1 MTYSSNST
9 DNRKIYL
16 ASDNTYGEA
25 YNGEFIKWQSKNG
38 STYYNAFIT
47 KVIVEYVGEDSPDTP
62 DDGSITIAKLLS
74 GGKDVE
80 AAKIRF
86 TNAQVV
92 YKEDNAGSYNYIVRE
107 DGKAIDLMNT
117 SLSLDLGA
125 TLNGTVVMDVA
136 YNGGIMQTTDIAE
149 TNSSDLTP
157 TGSSIDYLP
166 ITTTLNNLSNN
177 KGDLVMLEKVEIYDD
192 TNGDFGLGSVH
203 LLKSGYTYALIS
215 NYDEIADQIT
225 DANGQYFVTAW
236 YNGVQGATPSVKVVA
251 VQQALGAPVITA
263 AEPTFTESTT
273 VTITAADGATIY
285 YTTDGTTPTVGGATT
300 QVYTVPFTINKTTT
314 VKAIAVKDGVSSDV
328 SEKTFVGPKTI
339 ADIYETAATQENVL
353 LYLNNAQ
360 VVYAKDNN
368 YILREDGRALDISN
382 TSLELKQGQFVTGP
396 VKLNISYTYGI
407 YSTWDVYG
415 ETTADKLTITG
426 AESADPIPVLCA
438 TLGEVKNH
446 PGDLVRVENQC
457 WYGSYF
463 YGYANNT
470 YDYLRLSNASAFDMS
485 AYKYYDVTVWYNQV
499 YYGQPKGEAI
509 SVEPVITYLNPPI
522 ITGDEKFAKST
533 TLTITHPEAVATI
546 KYTLDG
552 TNPLNTTS
560 TVYTYTESLTLSESA
575 TVCAVA
581 TYKNVT
587 SDIATKTFT
596 KVSLTDPLTIAEL
609 AQFKTSIDN
618 ATVSLV
624 NAQVVYTE
632 TAEGKHSYI
641 LREDGKALDLLNS
654 SLALTQ
660 GKTYAGNL
668 KLKVTYIDG
677 ILTASD
683 IEGETNADNLTST
696 GEESA
701 EPLPIACNI
710 TQAKNYLGDLVT
722 LSNVQLV
729 LDATSGDR
737 FNYYSWSDYTDYNV
751 YISNAADFGLK
762 NSRYYTATLW
772 LDGVKVTDPLGKIID
787 AYPSKLDAP
796 TINGEEAF
804 ASSVQVEIVS
814 DEAVAEI
821 YYTTDG
827 TDPTKEST
835 RYTAPF
841 TITNSCTVKAI
852 ATYRN
857 VVSSIAVKAFTKYD
871 PYVEKTIADL
881 ADAKVNVPM
890 VTVRL
895 ENAKVVYGEG
905 KSYILRENINGKDYA
920 LDVLSTG
927 LPLTVGATVSGTVM
941 LKIGFKPNV
950 GHSNGVLSTSD
961 VAETN
966 DANLTIL
973 PGANTLPDPI
983 VLDASNFSNVY
994 NYPGDILDL
1003 SGVYGWNYVSYRQLY
1018 NGIVEVNLTN
1028 GEDYSIS
1035 NSVYDNILI
1044 WYNDV
1049 YTDQTRPLAKI
1060 VGKKENYDYT
1070 LTAAGWGTVIIPFD
1084 CEKPEGLTIYECTSV
1099 NDGKLVVEEVNS
1111 FKANT
1116 PYLLKGP
1123 KDVETTYP
1131 LEGYAAKHEDKYEK
1145 GVMVGVYSWQEPP
1158 ADSYVLQ
1165 NQDEGL
1171 AFYRHLAGN
1180 GVEVGPNRC
1189 YIKPQSGELKSIQFP
1204 DDETNGVA
1212 YANATDSTLVDVYT
1226 TAGVKVKHQVE
1237 MGKALNDLPAG
1248 LYIINNKKIV
1258 KK

>member
-1 MTYSSNST
+1 
-9 DNRKIYL
+9 
-16 ASDNTYGEA
+16 
-25 YNGEFIKWQSKNG
+25 
-38 STYYNAFIT
+38 
-47 KVIVEYVGEDSPDTP
+47 
-62 DDGSITIAKLLS
+62 
-74 GGKDVE
+74 
-80 AAKIRF
+80 
-86 TNAQVV
+86 
-92 YKEDNAGSYNYIVRE
+92 
-107 DGKAIDLMNT
+107 
-117 SLSLDLGA
+117 
-125 TLNGTVVMDVA
+125 MD
-136 YNGGIMQTTDIAE
+136 
-149 TNSSDLTP
+149 SSD
-157 TGSSIDYLP
+157 
-166 ITTTLNNLSNN
+166 
-177 KGDLVMLEKVEIYDD
+177 
-192 TNGDFGLGSVH
+192 
-203 LLKSGYTYALIS
+203 TY
-215 NYDEIADQIT
+215 
-225 DANGQYFVTAW
+225 
-236 YNGVQGATPSVKVVA
+236 
-251 VQQALGAPVITA
+251 
-263 AEPTFTESTT
+263 
-273 VTITAADGATIY
+273 
-285 YTTDGTTPTVGGATT
+285 
-300 QVYTVPFTINKTTT
+300 
-314 VKAIAVKDGVSSDV
+314 
-328 SEKTFVGPKTI
+328 
-339 ADIYETAATQENVL
+339 
-353 LYLNNAQ
+353 
-360 VVYAKDNN
+360 
-368 YILREDGRALDISN
+368 
-382 TSLELKQGQFVTGP
+382 
-396 VKLNISYTYGI
+396 
-407 YSTWDVYG
+407 
-415 ETTADKLTITG
+415 
-426 AESADPIPVLCA
+426 
-438 TLGEVKNH
+438 
-446 PGDLVRVENQC
+446 
-457 WYGSYF
+457 
-463 YGYANNT
+463 
-470 YDYLRLSNASAFDMS
+470 
-485 AYKYYDVTVWYNQV
+485 
-499 YYGQPKGEAI
+499 
-509 SVEPVITYLNPPI
+509 
-522 ITGDEKFAKST
+522 
-533 TLTITHPEAVATI
+533 
-546 KYTLDG
+546 
-552 TNPLNTTS
+552 
-560 TVYTYTESLTLSESA
+560 
-575 TVCAVA
+575 
-581 TYKNVT
+581 
-587 SDIATKTFT
+587 
-596 KVSLTDPLTIAEL
+596 
-609 AQFKTSIDN
+609 
-618 ATVSLV
+618 
-624 NAQVVYTE
+624 
-632 TAEGKHSYI
+632 
-641 LREDGKALDLLNS
+641 
-654 SLALTQ
+654 
-660 GKTYAGNL
+660 
-668 KLKVTYIDG
+668 
-677 ILTASD
+677 
-683 IEGETNADNLTST
+683 
-696 GEESA
+696 
-701 EPLPIACNI
+701 
-710 TQAKNYLGDLVT
+710 
-722 LSNVQLV
+722 
-729 LDATSGDR
+729 
-737 FNYYSWSDYTDYNV
+737 YNV

-787 AYPSKLDAP
+787 AYPSQLDAP

-857 VVSSIAVKAFTKYD
+857 VVSSIAAKAFTKYD
-871 PYVEKTIADL
+871 PYAEKTIADL

-895 ENAKVVYGEG
+895 ENAKVVYGED
-905 KSYILRENINGKDYA
+905 KSYILRENFNGKDYA
-920 LDVLSTG
+920 LDVLNTE

-1018 NGIVEVNLTN
+1018 IGSVEVNLTN

-1035 NSVYDNILI
+1035 NSVYNNILI

-1123 KDVETTYP
+1123 KDVDTTYP

-1212 YANATDSTLVDVYT
+1212 NANATDSSLVDVYT